1 MPSFTERA
9 ATENEC
15 LEKIKALYGNNFKIL
30 ERQTHTRGG
39 FWGMG
44 GRSEVVLTGVYG
56 YSLPKPQGMSSMPA
70 PTAAPPLDLE
80 TAKRQV
86 LAAAGKN
93 LPDAS
98 YHAILKELSAL
109 GGQVRNLSEK
119 IENKTGGAPVASAM
133 HPSLQKLE
141 EDLILNEFTPSFIKT
156 ILEKTRHEFS
166 LNELDD
172 YEEVQKKALLWIGES
187 ISVYREP
194 EQTFQGRKKPRI
206 IVLLGPT
213 GVGKTTTVVKLAN
226 LYGEPWTDEN
236 KMILWQK
243 QTQLITVD
251 YWRIGAEN
259 QLQKIGEIMDLPVN
273 SADSY
278 DDLKKLFSLY
288 RQDVDFILVD
298 TTGLSPQNYEEM
310 GKMKA
315 LLDACPARSE
325 AYLCLP
331 ATFKPGDIKEIC
343 KQFEPFKYKSVIITK
358 MDETRRFGNVISALA
373 EERKSIAFFTT
384 GQTIPG
390 DIERATVIRLL
401 VNLEGFTV
409 DRLFL
414 MDYFNSPVAG
424 EGV

>member
-15 LEKIKALYGNNFKIL
+15 LEKIRALYGNNFKIL
-30 ERQTHTRGG
+30 DRQTLSKGG
-39 FWGMG
+39 FLGMG
-44 GRSEVVLTGVYG
+44 RRSEVVMTGVYG
-56 YSLPKPQGMSSMPA
+56 YTQAKPPVAAAAA
-70 PTAAPPLDLE
+70 PAPPLDLE

-98 YHAILKELSAL
+98 YQAILKELSAL
-109 GGQVRNLSEK
+109 GGVVRNLSEK
-119 IENKTGGAPVASAM
+119 LDNKTSGVPAAVSI
-133 HPSLQKLE
+133 HPSLQRLE
-141 EDLILNEFTPSFIKT
+141 EDLILNEFTPSFIKAV
-156 ILEKTRHEFS
+156 LERTRREFS

-172 YEEVQKKALLWIGES
+172 YEEVQKKALFWIGEA

-194 EQTFQGRKKPRI
+194 EQALQGKKKPRV

-213 GVGKTTTVVKLAN
+213 GVGKTTTVVKLAA
-226 LYGEPWTDEN
+226 LYGDPWTDEN
-236 KMILWQK
+236 KMILWRN

-259 QLQKIGEIMDLPVN
+259 QIQKYGEIMDLPVS

-298 TTGLSPQNYEEM
+298 TTGLSPQNYEEL
-310 GKMKA
+310 GKMKGI
-315 LLDACPARSE
+315 LDACPSRAE

-331 ATFKPGDIKEIC
+331 ATFKPGDIREIC

-373 EERKSIAFFTT
+373 EERKSVAFYTT

-390 DIERATVIRLL
+390 DIERATIIRLL

-409 DRLFL
+409 DRGAI
-414 MDYFNSPVAG
+414 MDYFNSPVSG
-424 EGV
+424 EAV

>member
-9 ATENEC
+9 TTENEC
-15 LEKIKALYGNNFKIL
+15 LEKIKILYGNNFKIL
-30 ERQTHTRGG
+30 DRQTHTRGG
-39 FWGMG
+39 FLGIG
-44 GRSEVVLTGVYG
+44 GRSEVIMTGVYG
-56 YSLPKPQGMSSMPA
+56 YSMPKPQGMAATATPAGMPA
-70 PTAAPPLDLE
+70 LDLE

-98 YHAILKELSAL
+98 YQAVLKELSAL
-109 GGQVRNLSEK
+109 GGVVRTLSDK
-119 IENKTGGAPVASAM
+119 LDNKNSVPAAGGVHS
-133 HPSLQKLE
+133 SLQRLE
-141 EDLILNEFTPSFIKT
+141 EDLALNEFTPSFIKT

-166 LNELDD
+166 LTELDD
-172 YEEVQKKALLWIGES
+172 YEEVQKKALQWIGEA
-187 ISVYREP
+187 ISVYQEP
-194 EQTFQGRKKPRI
+194 EQVIQGRKKPRI

-213 GVGKTTTVVKLAN
+213 GVGKTTTAVKLAS
-226 LYGEPWTDEN
+226 LYGDPWTDEN
-236 KMILWQK
+236 KMILWRN
-243 QTQLITVD
+243 QTRLITVD

-259 QLQKIGEIMDLPVN
+259 QIQKYGEIMDMPVS

-315 LLDACPARSE
+315 ILDACPSRSE

-358 MDETRRFGNVISALA
+358 IDETRRFGNVISALA

-384 GQTIPG
+384 GQAIPN
-390 DIERATVIRLL
+390 DIERATVIKLL

-409 DRLFL
+409 DRLSL
-414 MDYFNSPVAG
+414 MDYFNTPSAG
-424 EGV
+424 EEV